1 MFSPEFKTLAELKSF
16 GRKKIIELAKAAARE
31 AGSRMVPD
39 DDRGIKVLANDKTV
53 RVILAKGYR
62 AYTDDGARVITTVSV
77 VVDFQDAYPSVSW
90 EGNDILNDQDRK
102 ALELVLKTMPPNYEY
117 IGITIADDPA
127 QDKDNYIVSLD
138 GAYAMGRHSVN
149 KMSGEW
155 NYITHKHYARGHE
168 LDEKEFK
175 ELLN

>member
-39 DDRGIKVLANDKTV
+39 DDRDIKVLANDKAV
-53 RVILAKGYR
+53 KVVLAKGYR
-62 AYTDDGARVITTVSV
+62 AYTDGSSRCITTLFV
-77 VVDFQDAYPSVSW
+77 VVHFQDAYPSVSW
-90 EGNDILNDQDRK
+90 EGDDLLNEHDRK
-102 ALELVLKTMPPNYEY
+102 VLELVLKTMPPNYEY
-117 IGITIADDPA
+117 SEISIIDDPA

-155 NYITHKHYARGHE
+155 KYITHKHYARGHE
-168 LDEKEFK
+168 LNEKEFK
-175 ELLN
+175 ELK